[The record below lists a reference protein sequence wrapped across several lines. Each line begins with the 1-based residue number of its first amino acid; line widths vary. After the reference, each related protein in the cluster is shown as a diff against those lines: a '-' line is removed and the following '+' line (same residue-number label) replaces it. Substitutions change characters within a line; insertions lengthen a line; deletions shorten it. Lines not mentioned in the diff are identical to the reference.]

1 MKVQLVYSL
10 GVKAIQNLHNPENY
24 ILREVGTLARSIQSI
39 SDIKFKKVNL
49 QRGQFIFLTR
59 VYENPGINQIDLSNL
74 LKVDKATTTKAMQ
87 KLLDEGYI
95 TKIRDEKDKRM
106 WRLYPTDQGRSVYS
120 IILEEEN
127 RNISVCF
134 GNFTEA
140 EQQLVY
146 KLVKKMRENIEEDWK
161 KIKNI

>member
-1 MKVQLVYSL
+1 MQD
-10 GVKAIQNLHNPENY
+10 QNTLDNF

-39 SDIKFKKVNL
+39 SDIKFKEINL

-59 VYENPGINQIDLSNL
+59 VFENPGINQIDLSNL

-87 KLLDEGYI
+87 KLVDEGYI
-95 TKIRDEKDKRM
+95 TKIRDEIDKRM
-106 WRLYPTDQGRSVYS
+106 WRLYPTDQAKSVYAM
-120 IILEEEN
+120 IIEEEN

-134 GNFTEA
+134 SDLTEG

-146 KLVKKMRENIEEDWK
+146 RLVKKMRENIEQDWK
-161 KIKNI
+161 KLKNF

>member
-1 MKVQLVYSL
+1 MITIQD
-10 GVKAIQNLHNPENY
+10 IQNPNALDNY

-39 SDIKFKKVNL
+39 SDIKFKEINL

-95 TKIRDEKDKRM
+95 AKIRDEKDKRM
-106 WRLYPTDQGRSVYS
+106 WRLYPTDQGKNIYAM
-120 IILEEEN
+120 IIEEEN

-134 GNFTEA
+134 SNFTDA

-146 KLVKKMRENIEEDWK
+146 RLVKKMRENIEEDWK
-161 KIKNI
+161 NVKNI